1 MQEILIRAGSFVA
14 IIVLGYILRQTGFFT
29 EAAFPVLSK
38 IVLKIT
44 LPAAIIMSFSGKEL
58 DPSLVMLALVGLG
71 AAALPA
77 ALGFLLNRGSRG
89 RQAME
94 MVNLGGYNI
103 GNFTL
108 PFVQSFLGSAG
119 VIVTSLFDVG
129 NAAVCL
135 GGAYSLA
142 VLVKEGNGFSLKRL
156 LLALLK
162 SIPFLCY
169 IVMTV
174 LGLLELRLPAPVLS
188 WMGILSNANTFLA
201 MLMIGVGLRL
211 QFDRAQIGRI
221 VRLLAVRYIVAAV
234 LAVVFWFLLPY
245 DLNVRRTLVILVF
258 SPVPVSVSAF
268 TGELKEDVGL
278 ASAAS
283 SFSIIISIIMIVF
296 LLIVTA

>member
-14 IIVLGYILRQTGFFT
+14 IIALGYILRQTGFFT
-29 EAAFPVLSK
+29 ETAFPVLSK

-58 DPSLVMLALVGLG
+58 DPSLVTLALVGLG

-77 ALGFLLNRGSRG
+77 ALGFLLNRGNRG

-119 VIVTSLFDVG
+119 VIATSLFDVG

-156 LLALLK
+156 LLTLLK
-162 SIPFLCY
+162 SVPFLCY
-169 IVMTV
+169 VIMTV
-174 LGLLELRLPAPVLS
+174 LGLLDLRLPGPVLS
-188 WMGILSNANTFLA
+188 WVGILSNANTFLA

-211 QFDRAQIGRI
+211 KFDRAQIGRV
-221 VRLLAVRYIVAAV
+221 VRLLAVRYIVATV
-234 LAVVFWFLLPY
+234 LALVFWFLLPY
-245 DLNVRRTLVILVF
+245 DLYVRRTLVILVF
-258 SPVPVSVSAF
+258 SPVPASVPAF

-278 ASAAS
+278 ASAVN

-296 LLIVTA
+296 LLIMTA

>member
-14 IIVLGYILRQTGFFT
+14 VIALGYILRQTGFFT

-44 LPAAIIMSFSGKEL
+44 LPAAIVMSFSGKEL
-58 DPSLVMLALVGLG
+58 DPALVTLALVGLG
-71 AAALPA
+71 SAGLSAAM
-77 ALGFLLNRGSRG
+77 GYLLNRGNRG

-119 VIVTSLFDVG
+119 VIAASLFDVG

-142 VLVKEGNGFSLKRL
+142 VLVKEGKGFSLKKL
-156 LLALLK
+156 LLTLLK

-169 IVMTV
+169 VIMTV
-174 LGLLELRLPAPVLS
+174 LGLLDLSLPGPVLS
-188 WMGILSNANTFLA
+188 WVSILSNANTFL
-201 MLMIGVGLRL
+201 
-211 QFDRAQIGRI
+211 
-221 VRLLAVRYIVAAV
+221 
-234 LAVVFWFLLPY
+234 PC
-245 DLNVRRTLVILVF
+245 
-258 SPVPVSVSAF
+258 S
-268 TGELKEDVGL
+268 
-278 ASAAS
+278 
-283 SFSIIISIIMIVF
+283 
-296 LLIVTA
+296 

>member
-44 LPAAIIMSFSGKEL
+44 LPAAIVMSFSGKEL
-58 DPSLVMLALVGLG
+58 DSSLVTLALVGLG
-71 AAALPA
+71 ASALPA
-77 ALGFLLNRGSRG
+77 ALGFLLNRGNRG

-119 VIVTSLFDVG
+119 VIATSLFDVG

-142 VLVKEGNGFSLKRL
+142 VLVKAGKGFSLKKL
-156 LLALLK
+156 LLSLLK

-169 IVMTV
+169 VIMTI
-174 LGLLELRLPAPVLS
+174 LGLLDLRLPSPVLS
-188 WMGILSNANTFLA
+188 WVGILSNANTFLA
-201 MLMIGVGLRL
+201 MLMIGVSLRL
-211 QFDRAQIGRI
+211 QADRTQIGRI
-221 VRLLAVRYIVAAV
+221 ARLLAVRYLVAVV
-234 LAVVFWFLLPY
+234 LALVFWFLLPY
-245 DLNVRRTLVILVF
+245 DLNVRRTLILLVF
-258 SPVPVSVSAF
+258 SPVPASVPAF

-278 ASAAS
+278 ASAVN
-283 SFSIIISIIMIVF
+283 SFSIIISIIIIVS
-296 LLIVTA
+296 LLIMTA

>member
-58 DPSLVMLALVGLG
+58 DSSLVTLALVGLG

-119 VIVTSLFDVG
+119 VIATSLFDVG

-142 VLVKEGNGFSLKRL
+142 VLVKEGKGFSLKKL
-156 LLALLK
+156 LLTLLK

-169 IVMTV
+169 VIMTV
-174 LGLLELRLPAPVLS
+174 LGLLELRLPGPVLS
-188 WMGILSNANTFLA
+188 WVGILSNANTFLA

-211 QFDRAQIGRI
+211 QFDRTQIGRV
-221 VRLLAVRYIVAAV
+221 VRLLAVRYLVAVV
-234 LAVVFWFLLPY
+234 LALVFWFLLPY
-245 DLNVRRTLVILVF
+245 DLSVRRTLIILVF
-258 SPVPVSVSAF
+258 SPVPASVPAF

-278 ASAAS
+278 ASAAN
-283 SFSIIISIIMIVF
+283 SFSIIISIIF
-296 LLIVTA
+296 S

>member
-38 IVLKIT
+38 IVMKIT
-44 LPAAIIMSFSGKEL
+44 LPAAIIMSFSNKEL
-58 DPSLVMLALVGLG
+58 EPSLVTLALVGLV

-77 ALGFLLNRGSRG
+77 ILGFLLNRGNRG

-94 MVNLGGYNI
+94 MVSLGGYNV

-108 PFVQSFLGSAG
+108 PFIQSFLGSAG

-135 GGAYSLA
+135 GGVYSLA
-142 VLVKEGNGFSLKRL
+142 VLLKEGRGFSMKKL
-156 LLALLK
+156 LLTLLK
-162 SIPFLCY
+162 SIPLLCY
-169 IVMTV
+169 VIMIV
-174 LGLLELRLPAPVLS
+174 LGLLKLRLPGPVLS
-188 WMGILSNANTFLA
+188 WAGILANANTFLA

-211 QFDRAQIGRI
+211 QFNRAQIGRI

-234 LAVVFWFLLPY
+234 LAVAFWFLLPY
-245 DLNVRRTLVILVF
+245 DLSIRRTLVLLVF
-258 SPVPVSVSAF
+258 SPVPNAAPAF
-268 TGELKEDVGL
+268 TGDLKEDVGL
-278 ASAAS
+278 ASAVNS
-283 SFSIIISIIMIVF
+283 CSIIISIVMIVL

>member
-44 LPAAIIMSFSGKEL
+44 LPAAIVMSFSGKEL
-58 DPSLVMLALVGLG
+58 DSSLVTLALVGLG
-71 AAALPA
+71 ASALPA
-77 ALGFLLNRGSRG
+77 ALGFLLNRGNRG

-119 VIVTSLFDVG
+119 VIATSLFDVG

-142 VLVKEGNGFSLKRL
+142 VLVKEGKGFSLKKL
-156 LLALLK
+156 LLSLLK

-169 IVMTV
+169 VIMTV
-174 LGLLELRLPAPVLS
+174 LGLLDLRLPSPVLS
-188 WMGILSNANTFLA
+188 WVGILSNANTFLA

-221 VRLLAVRYIVAAV
+221 ARLLAVRYLVAVV
-234 LAVVFWFLLPY
+234 LALVFWFLLPY
-245 DLNVRRTLVILVF
+245 DLNVRRTLILLVF
-258 SPVPVSVSAF
+258 SPVPASVPAF

-278 ASAAS
+278 ASAVN
-283 SFSIIISIIMIVF
+283 SFSIIISIIIIVS
-296 LLIVTA
+296 LLIMTA

>member
-44 LPAAIIMSFSGKEL
+44 LPAAIVMSFSGKEL
-58 DPSLVMLALVGLG
+58 DSSLVTLALVGLG
-71 AAALPA
+71 ASALPA
-77 ALGFLLNRGSRG
+77 ALGFLLNRGNRG

-94 MVNLGGYNI
+94 MINLGGYNI

-119 VIVTSLFDVG
+119 VIATSLFDVG

-142 VLVKEGNGFSLKRL
+142 VLVKEGKGFSLKRL
-156 LLALLK
+156 LLSLLK

-169 IVMTV
+169 VIMTV
-174 LGLLELRLPAPVLS
+174 LGLLDLRLPSPVLS
-188 WMGILSNANTFLA
+188 WVGILSNANTFLA
-201 MLMIGVGLRL
+201 MLMIGVSLRL
-211 QFDRAQIGRI
+211 QADRTQIGRI
-221 VRLLAVRYIVAAV
+221 ARLLAVRYLVAVV
-234 LAVVFWFLLPY
+234 LALVFWFLLPY
-245 DLNVRRTLVILVF
+245 DLNVRRTLILLVF
-258 SPVPVSVSAF
+258 SPVPASVPAF

-278 ASAAS
+278 ASAVN
-283 SFSIIISIIMIVF
+283 SFSIIISIIIIVF
-296 LLIVTA
+296 LLIMTA

>member
-44 LPAAIIMSFSGKEL
+44 LPAAIVMSFSGKEL
-58 DPSLVMLALVGLG
+58 DSSLVTLALVGLG
-71 AAALPA
+71 ASALPA
-77 ALGFLLNRGSRG
+77 ALGFLLNRGNRG

-119 VIVTSLFDVG
+119 VIATSLFDVG

-142 VLVKEGNGFSLKRL
+142 VLVKEGKGFSLKKL
-156 LLALLK
+156 LLSLLK

-169 IVMTV
+169 VIMTV
-174 LGLLELRLPAPVLS
+174 LGLLDLRLPSPVLS
-188 WMGILSNANTFLA
+188 WVGILSNANTFLA
-201 MLMIGVGLRL
+201 MLMIGVSLRL
-211 QFDRAQIGRI
+211 QADRTQIGRI
-221 VRLLAVRYIVAAV
+221 ARLLASWR
-234 LAVVFWFLLPY
+234 
-245 DLNVRRTLVILVF
+245 
-258 SPVPVSVSAF
+258 
-268 TGELKEDVGL
+268 
-278 ASAAS
+278 
-283 SFSIIISIIMIVF
+283 M
-296 LLIVTA
+296 

>member
-14 IIVLGYILRQTGFFT
+14 IIALGYILRQTGFFP

-58 DPSLVMLALVGLG
+58 DPSLVTLALVGLG

-77 ALGFLLNRGSRG
+77 ALGFLLNRGNRG

-119 VIVTSLFDVG
+119 VIATSLFDVG

-169 IVMTV
+169 VIMTV
-174 LGLLELRLPAPVLS
+174 LGLLDLRLPGPVLS
-188 WMGILSNANTFLA
+188 WVGILSNANTFLA

-211 QFDRAQIGRI
+211 QFDRTQIGRV
-221 VRLLAVRYIVAAV
+221 VRLLAVRYLVAAV
-234 LAVVFWFLLPY
+234 LALVFWFLLPY
-245 DLNVRRTLVILVF
+245 DLYVRRTLIILVF
-258 SPVPVSVSAF
+258 SPVPASVPAF

-278 ASAAS
+278 ASAVS
-283 SFSIIISIIMIVF
+283 SFSILISIAIIVS
-296 LLIVTA
+296 LLIITA

>member
-44 LPAAIIMSFSGKEL
+44 LPAAIVMSFSGKEL
-58 DPSLVMLALVGLG
+58 DSSLVTLALVGLG
-71 AAALPA
+71 ASALPA
-77 ALGFLLNRGSRG
+77 ALGFLLNRGNRG

-119 VIVTSLFDVG
+119 VIATSLFDVG

-169 IVMTV
+169 VIMTV
-174 LGLLELRLPAPVLS
+174 LGLLDLRLPGPVLS
-188 WMGILSNANTFLA
+188 WVGILSNANTFLA
-201 MLMIGVGLRL
+201 MLMIGVSLRL
-211 QFDRAQIGRI
+211 QADRTQIGRI
-221 VRLLAVRYIVAAV
+221 ARLLAVRYLVAVV
-234 LAVVFWFLLPY
+234 LALVFWFLLPY
-245 DLNVRRTLVILVF
+245 DLNVRRTLILLVF
-258 SPVPVSVSAF
+258 SPVPASVPAF

-278 ASAAS
+278 ASAVN
-283 SFSIIISIIMIVF
+283 SFSIIISIIIIVS
-296 LLIVTA
+296 LLIITA

>member
-44 LPAAIIMSFSGKEL
+44 LPAAIVMSFSGKEL
-58 DPSLVMLALVGLG
+58 DSSLVTLALVGLG
-71 AAALPA
+71 ASALPA
-77 ALGFLLNRGSRG
+77 ALGFLLNRGNRG

-94 MVNLGGYNI
+94 MINLGGYNI

-119 VIVTSLFDVG
+119 VIATSLFDVG

-142 VLVKEGNGFSLKRL
+142 VLVKEGKGFSLKRL
-156 LLALLK
+156 LLSLLK

-169 IVMTV
+169 VIMTV
-174 LGLLELRLPAPVLS
+174 LGLLDLRLPSPVLS
-188 WMGILSNANTFLA
+188 WVGILSNANTFLA
-201 MLMIGVGLRL
+201 MLMIGVSLRL
-211 QFDRAQIGRI
+211 QADRTQIGRI
-221 VRLLAVRYIVAAV
+221 ARLLAVRYLVAVV
-234 LAVVFWFLLPY
+234 LALVFWFLLPY
-245 DLNVRRTLVILVF
+245 DLNVRRTLILLVF
-258 SPVPVSVSAF
+258 SPVPASVPAF

-278 ASAAS
+278 ASAVN
-283 SFSIIISIIMIVF
+283 SFSIILSIIIIVF
-296 LLIVTA
+296 LLIMTA